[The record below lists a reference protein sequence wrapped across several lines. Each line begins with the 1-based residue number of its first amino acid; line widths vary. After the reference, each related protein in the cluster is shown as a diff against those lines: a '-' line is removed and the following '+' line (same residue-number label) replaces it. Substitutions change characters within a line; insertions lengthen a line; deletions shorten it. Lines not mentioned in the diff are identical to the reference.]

1 MSQRAA
7 ISVPGTRGKPLMWSV
22 PRPRVPQM
30 ATRTRSLAPR
40 ILPPRANAA
49 APAVMALPV
58 VFRNSRRSMVIVAA
72 FALEGIS
79 ATRHYIP
86 AARGTNILLPF
97 ELAEG
102 LREFV

>member
-1 MSQRAA
+1 
-7 ISVPGTRGKPLMWSV
+7 
-22 PRPRVPQM
+22 
-30 ATRTRSLAPR
+30 
-40 ILPPRANAA
+40 
-49 APAVMALPV
+49 
-58 VFRNSRRSMVIVAA
+58 MVIVAA